1 MVNLN
6 NVVYTYQNGTKALS
20 GMNLDIEK
28 GEFVFVV
35 GSSGAGKST
44 FIKLLTKELTPTS
57 GTVMVAGHDLS
68 NLKNR
73 DIPYFR
79 RKIGIVFQDF
89 RLIPTLN
96 VYDNVAFVLRVTN
109 RSNRYIKSRVNY
121 VLDLV
126 KLTDKKFKRP
136 DELSGGEIQRVAIA
150 RALAADPPLIIADEP
165 TGNVDPEL
173 SMQIIMLLKEIN
185 SYYNTTILV
194 VTHDHDMVRHFG
206 GRTIDIERGIITYDQ
221 TIKGKYERQ

>member
-1 MVNLN
+1 MVHIKNAI
-6 NVVYTYQNGTKALS
+6 YTYPNGTKALS

-57 GTVMVAGHDLS
+57 GEVLVAGQDLTT
-68 NLKNR
+68 LKNR

-79 RKIGIVFQDF
+79 RRIGIVFQDF

-126 KLTDKKFKRP
+126 KLTDKKYKRP
-136 DELSGGEIQRVAIA
+136 DELSGGEVQRVAIA

-173 SMQIIMLLKEIN
+173 SMQIITLLKEIN

-221 TIKGKYERQ
+221 KIKGKYERQ